1 MAKLIKDMP
10 ASEYHAIKALS
21 ASGAKLLLR
30 SPAHY
35 LESMTNPR
43 EPSAAMKLGTLTH
56 TLFFEPEKFEQ
67 EFAISPR
74 FDMRTTIGK
83 KAAQEFQDDNQ
94 GKTILDEAQYSRA
107 KAIASAAQENPVV
120 KEYFE
125 ESGDA
130 EVTMLWDQHKVPCK
144 ARVDFLCG
152 DVMLDLKTCQDASP
166 EGFARQIAT
175 YKYHLQAAHYA
186 DGFLAVSGIE
196 LKKFVFIA
204 VESEAPHAVGIYELD
219 AKSLLAGKRAMREA
233 ADAYILAT
241 DKPQKRY
248 YYTRGVQTISI
259 PQWALGE
266 PFEI

>member
-10 ASEYHAIKALS
+10 AKEYHAIKALS

-43 EPSAAMKLGTLTH
+43 EPTAAMKLGTLTH
-56 TLFFEPEKFEQ
+56 TLLFEPQKFEE

-83 KAAQEFQDDNQ
+83 KAAQEFQEDNE

-107 KAIASAAQENPVV
+107 KAIASAAQESPVF

-125 ESGDA
+125 EGGDA
-130 EVTMLWDQHKVPCK
+130 EVTMLWDQHRVSCK
-144 ARVDFLCG
+144 ARVDFICG
-152 DVMLDLKTCQDASP
+152 DIMLDLKTCQDASP

-175 YKYHLQAAHYA
+175 YKYHLQAAHYM

-196 LKKFVFIA
+196 LKKFIFIA

-219 AKSLLAGKRAMREA
+219 AKSLLAGRRAMREA
-233 ADAYILAT
+233 AEGFIIAQNG
-241 DKPQKRY
+241 PQKRY
-248 YYTRGVQTISI
+248 SYTRGVQTIAI
-259 PQWALGE
+259 PGWAMGE